1 MTFLTWILAGLLAG
15 LLAGWVMKRG
25 SYGLSWDITL
35 GLVGSI
41 GGSWILRSLGFYP
54 GAGIIATAVVAFI
67 VAVIPIVA
75 QRKFWATERPI
86 QKKDTFWRWGLGAA
100 LVALVAWMT
109 LGPVQQPAAVA
120 APIEERTYAVMPPS
134 LKVNA
139 GIVVG
144 EVTDMKVA
152 ERVEKGSDRIVT
164 AAKLHGD
171 AQAEEHVGQPDGAA
185 ARGEAP
191 LYRCPGITHQAR
203 GTRGPNRP
211 SNSSTYGSMRA
222 PRSRAGG
229 HPAPGRGVP
238 RRGLAAEGSEGDP
251 PRVRVYPVTLSGGD
265 GQLPRLDRP
274 GQIAS
279 PSRGGSPEPPPIQP
293 SEHGGFDE

>member
-67 VAVIPIVA
+67 VAVIPIVV

-86 QKKDTFWRWGLGAA
+86 QKKDTFWRWGLGAG

-109 LGPVQQPAAVA
+109 FGPVQQPAAVA
-120 APIEERTYAVMPPS
+120 AAIEDKTYAVTPAAV
-134 LKVNA
+134 KVKA
-139 GIVVG
+139 GIVTG

-164 AAKLHGD
+164 AAKLTGMLKLKNTSADQTVRLLEGKLRYID
-171 AQAEEHVGQPDGAA
+171 AKGQPIKLED
-185 ARGEAP
+185 ARTEPTFKFA
-191 LYRCPGITHQAR
+191 
-203 GTRGPNRP
+203 
-211 SNSSTYGSMRA
+211 TYGS
-222 PRSRAGG
+222 
-229 HPAPGRGVP
+229 
-238 RRGLAAEGSEGDP
+238 SE
-251 PRVRVYPVTLSGGD
+251 
-265 GQLPRLDRP
+265 RLDP
-274 GQIAS
+274 GQEAIQSLDVEFPAEALKPNS
-279 PSRGGSPEPPPIQP
+279 LKEIRLEFAYIPSSYREETVNFAVSIGPGK
-293 SEHGGFDE
+293 